1 MDQSAQPACRQ
12 CGTSLNQG
20 DHFCPRCGEPA
31 AEPEPNDPL
40 LGRVLAGGLVVQD
53 LISVGGMGRVYR
65 AEQRMLNRTV
75 AVKVIHPHLLSD
87 ESSGMRFMNEARAAS
102 LLNHPNS
109 VSVID
114 FGRTD
119 DGQPYLVMEY
129 LQGKDL
135 GRVAHE
141 DGPLPLSRIGN
152 ILRQVLAAL
161 ADAHEL
167 GIVHRDLKPENILV
181 EPLRRGGDRVKVV
194 DFGLAKLKESAL
206 DTKVTSPGIVCGTPD
221 YMAPEQGRGDDI
233 DGRADLYAVGIILYE
248 LLTGKLPF
256 HGENPTQVVMMHLT
270 APVPDPRQAAPQRP
284 LHPALTTVLF
294 KALAKSADARF
305 QDATEFADALESAL
319 AHHAQI
325 TPSPQAQSFV
335 TCAACHARVFP
346 GKFCGECGVALQ
358 ILRESEPPSER
369 GVFPLPLTGR
379 TSELTWL
386 GECHRR
392 AAHEV
397 VGARLV
403 GPAGAGKTRLLKE
416 VRESALEQGDRVVW
430 ALPDPGRCHVAYHA
444 IRVAIADLIQL
455 DQGTPPPSLQGEDAA
470 ADRGLRIIFGSKPNP
485 RSETTRADV
494 SSALAWAIARSS
506 GLSQT
511 HRVVLLADDLHGM
524 DVPSRRAIAD
534 VLSSPP
540 NCKALIIGSH
550 TEELDPNWPE
560 SAAARHLQGLLRPD
574 LQALIEHTALAGRPA
589 DILLS
594 MTAPLPMYA
603 EQTVRHA
610 MEGGDDVPRRLA
622 DLAGNR
628 VAALPPD
635 ARRLLQALCVLGD
648 EAPREVVEKMLSGSV
663 DVNVAIAALR
673 EAGMVKT
680 LADETI
686 RVRHPLIRDV
696 ALATIPA
703 AVRRK
708 LHEVA
713 CEVCGSAPVEVRAE
727 HAYYAE
733 DTFQALFFLEQ
744 VADRAR
750 RNGDS
755 EAAILA
761 LRRGL
766 EMSRQEF
773 SRGNI
778 DDPLKAVLIFARK
791 LGEALTEARQFDD
804 STGVLREALDL
815 AGPAGPERARLLH
828 GLARVS
834 HRRER
839 NDEALRYLEQAL
851 ELAQHSGLGDLVTSM
866 EDERR
871 QWAT

>member
-1 MDQSAQPACRQ
+1 MDQSAQAACRQ
-12 CGTSLNQG
+12 CGASLGADDQ
-20 DHFCPRCGEPA
+20 FCPRCGEA
-31 AEPEPNDPL
+31 IAEPDANDPL
-40 LGRVLAGGLVVQD
+40 VGRVLPGGLEIRD

-87 ESSGMRFMNEARAAS
+87 ESSAMRFMNEARAAS
-102 LLNHPNS
+102 MLNHPNS

-135 GRVAHE
+135 GRIAHDE
-141 DGPLPLSRIGN
+141 GPLPLSRISN
-152 ILRQVLAAL
+152 VLHQVLAAL

-181 EPLRRGGDRVKVV
+181 EALRRGGDRVKVV
-194 DFGLAKLKESAL
+194 DFGLAKLKESTL

-221 YMAPEQGRGDDI
+221 YMAPEQGRGDEI

-248 LLTGKLPF
+248 LLTGRLPF

-270 APVPDPRQAAPQRP
+270 APVPDPRDAAPQRP
-284 LHPALTTVLF
+284 LHPALTKVLF
-294 KALAKSADARF
+294 RSLEKSADARY
-305 QDATEFADALESAL
+305 QDATEFADALEAAL
-319 AHHAQI
+319 AHHVQA
-325 TPSPQAQSFV
+325 TPTPRAEGFI
-335 TCAACHARVFP
+335 TCASCHARVFP
-346 GKFCGECGVALQ
+346 GKFCGECGSALQ
-358 ILRESEPPSER
+358 PLRESEPPSER

-379 TSELTWL
+379 SSELTWL
-386 GECHRR
+386 GECHSQ

-397 VGARLV
+397 VGARIV
-403 GPAGAGKTRLLKE
+403 GLAGAGRTRLLKE
-416 VRESALEQGDRVVW
+416 LREGALEQGDRVVW
-430 ALPDPGRCHVAYHA
+430 ALPDPGRCQVAYQA
-444 IRVAIADLIQL
+444 IRIAIADLIQL
-455 DQGTPPPSLQGEDAA
+455 DEGTPPPSLQGDDAA
-470 ADRGLRIIFGSKPNP
+470 ADRGLRIVFGNQPSPK
-485 RSETTRADV
+485 SETNRSDV
-494 SSALAWAIARSS
+494 CAALAWAVARAA

-511 HRVVLLADDLHGM
+511 RRVVLLGDDLHSM
-524 DVPSRRAIAD
+524 DLPSRRAIAD
-534 VLSSPP
+534 LLAAPP
-540 NCKALIIGSH
+540 NCKALIVGTHSPD
-550 TEELDPNWPE
+550 LDPNWPE
-560 SAAARHLQGLLRPD
+560 TASVRHLQGLLRPD
-574 LQALIEHTALAGRPA
+574 LQTLIDHTRLAGRPA
-589 DILLS
+589 EILLS

-610 MEGGDDVPRRLA
+610 MEGGDEVPRRLA
-622 DLAGNR
+622 DLVGNR

-648 EAPREVVEKMLSGSV
+648 EAEREAVEKMLSKSV
-663 DVNVAIAALR
+663 DVDVAIAALR
-673 EAGMVKT
+673 EVGMVKT
-680 LADETI
+680 LPGDTI

-713 CEVCGSAPVEVRAE
+713 CEVCGSAAVEVRAE
-727 HAYYAE
+727 HAYHAQ

-750 RNGDS
+750 LNGDS

-778 DDPLKAVLIFARK
+778 DDPLKAVLIFSRK
-791 LGEALTEARQFDD
+791 LGETLTEARKFDD

-815 AGPAGPERARLLH
+815 AGPVGPERARLLH
-828 GLARVS
+828 GLARVA
-834 HRRER
+834 HLR
-839 NDEALRYLEQAL
+839 NRQEEALRYLEQAL
-851 ELAQHSGLGDLVTSM
+851 ELAQDSGLYDLITSI

-871 QWAT
+871 QWAS

>member
-1 MDQSAQPACRQ
+1 
-12 CGTSLNQG
+12 
-20 DHFCPRCGEPA
+20 
-31 AEPEPNDPL
+31 
-40 LGRVLAGGLVVQD
+40 
-53 LISVGGMGRVYR
+53 MGRVYR

-87 ESSGMRFMNEARAAS
+87 ESSGMRFINEARAAS

-135 GRVAHE
+135 GRIAHE

-181 EPLRRGGDRVKVV
+181 ETLRRGGDRVKVV
-194 DFGLAKLKESAL
+194 DFGLAKLRESTL

-256 HGENPTQVVMMHLT
+256 NGENPTQVVMMHLT
-270 APVPDPRQAAPQRP
+270 APVPDPREAAPQRP
-284 LHPALTTVLF
+284 LHPALATVLF
-294 KALAKSADARF
+294 KSLEKAADARY

-319 AHHAQI
+319 AHHAQA
-325 TPSPQAQSFV
+325 TPSPHAAGFV
-335 TCAACHARVFP
+335 TCAACQERVFP

-358 ILRESEPPSER
+358 AIPESEPPSER

-379 TSELTWL
+379 SSELNWL

-397 VGARLV
+397 VGARIV
-403 GPAGAGKTRLLKE
+403 GPAGSGKTRLLRE
-416 VRESALEQGDRVVW
+416 VQESALEQGDRVVW
-430 ALPDPGRCHVAYHA
+430 AVPDPSRCHVAYHA
-444 IRVAIADLIQL
+444 IRTGIADLIQL
-455 DQGTPPPSLQGEDAA
+455 DEGTAPPSLQGDDAA
-470 ADRGLRIIFGSKPNP
+470 AHRGLKIIFGGPPSSK
-485 RSETTRADV
+485 SETSRSDV
-494 SSALAWAIARSS
+494 GAALAWAVARAS

-511 HRVVLLADDLHGM
+511 RRVVLLADDLHNM
-524 DVPSRRAIAD
+524 DLPSRRAIAD
-534 VLSSPP
+534 VLAAPP
-540 NCKALIIGSH
+540 SCKALIVGTHAPEI
-550 TEELDPNWPE
+550 DPTWPE
-560 SAAARHLQGLLRPD
+560 SSSTRHLQGLLRPD
-574 LQALIEHTALAGRPA
+574 VQTLIEHTGLAGRPA
-589 DILLS
+589 EIVLS
-594 MTAPLPMYA
+594 MTTPLPMYA
-603 EQTVRHA
+603 EQAVRHA
-610 MEGGDDVPRRLA
+610 MEGGEDVPRRLA
-622 DLAGNR
+622 DLVGIR
-628 VAALPPD
+628 VAALAPD

-648 EAPREVVEKMLSGSV
+648 ESERDPLENMLSQTV
-663 DVNVAIAALR
+663 DVDAALSALR
-673 EAGMVKT
+673 EAGMAKT
-680 LADETI
+680 LSSGTI

-696 ALATIPA
+696 TLAAIPA

-708 LHEVA
+708 LHERA
-713 CEVCGSAPVEVRAE
+713 CEVGGSAPVEVRAE

-750 RNGDS
+750 RSRDS

-778 DDPLKAVLIFARK
+778 EDPLKAVLIFSRK
-791 LGEALTEARQFDD
+791 LGAALTEARQFDD
-804 STGVLREALDL
+804 ATGVFREALDL
-815 AGPAGPERARLLH
+815 AGPVGPERARLLH
-828 GLARVS
+828 GLARVA
-834 HRRER
+834 HLRNREE
-839 NDEALRYLEQAL
+839 EAMRYLDQAL
-851 ELAQHSGLGDLVTSM
+851 ELAEDSGLSDFVRSM

-871 QWAT
+871 QWAS